1 MKTKKKNLKVAALS
15 MAMTVLMLLPLTT
28 NAQHDE
34 NQFGLREWGSTNAQ
48 YDENKFGLR
57 EWGSTNAQYD
67 ENKFGLQEW
76 GQTSLLGRE
85 EGGNRSGGEVWDL
98 LVEIQPFQDPAP
110 LGSGIAILIGA
121 GLGYVA
127 LKKKEDEQ

>member
-1 MKTKKKNLKVAALS
+1 MKTNKMNLKAIALS

-48 YDENKFGLR
+48 YDENKFGLQ
-57 EWGSTNAQYD
+57 EWGTINAQYD

-85 EGGNRSGGEVWDL
+85 GGGNRIDGIGINAT
-98 LVEIQPFQDPAP
+98 IQGFEEPAP
-110 LGSGIAILIGA
+110 LGSGIVILIGA

>member
-1 MKTKKKNLKVAALS
+1 MILNSYLILQTNKMKTNEMNLKTIALS
-15 MAMTVLMLLPLTT
+15 MAMAVMLLPLTA

-34 NQFGLREWGSTNAQ
+34 NQFGLREWGTINAQ
-48 YDENKFGLR
+48 YDG
-57 EWGSTNAQYD
+57 
-67 ENKFGLQEW
+67 NKFGLQEW

-85 EGGNRSGGEVWDL
+85 GGGNRNVFNLNVG
-98 LVEIQPFQDPAP
+98 IQPFQNPAP
-110 LGSGIAILIGA
+110 LGSGIVILIGA

>member
-1 MKTKKKNLKVAALS
+1 MNLKAIALS
-15 MAMTVLMLLPLTT
+15 MAMTGLMLLPLTT

-34 NQFGLREWGSTNAQ
+34 NQFGLREWGTI
-48 YDENKFGLR
+48 
-57 EWGSTNAQYD
+57 NAQYD

-85 EGGNRSGGEVWDL
+85 EGGNRINGMEMDFNVGF
-98 LVEIQPFQDPAP
+98 QTFQDPAP
-110 LGSGIAILIGA
+110 LGSGIVILIGA

>member
-1 MKTKKKNLKVAALS
+1 MILNSYLILQTNKMKTNKMNLKTIALL
-15 MAMTVLMLLPLTT
+15 MAMAVMLLPLTA

-34 NQFGLREWGSTNAQ
+34 NQFGLREWGTINAQ
-48 YDENKFGLR
+48 YDG
-57 EWGSTNAQYD
+57 
-67 ENKFGLQEW
+67 NKFGLQEW

-85 EGGNRSGGEVWDL
+85 GGGNRINGMEMDL
-98 LVEIQPFQDPAP
+98 NVGFQTFQDPAP
-110 LGSGIAILIGA
+110 LGSGIVILIGA